1 MEYRGYREDELV
13 SNRAALLLYG
23 GEDADRRAWALEAAG
38 NFAAEGALVE
48 ARNLP
53 ELEPALQRNRGVVFV
68 PAVLGLGLD
77 GQGQILRCMQE
88 REERPKL
95 VLGLSMTPEAALQEG
110 VLRDDLAYRLR
121 SAHVNLSDLN
131 VSEAIRAR
139 RHRAEEALA
148 AAKALIPPAPR
159 PRPSSAH
166 SGHPAMGKKSALKR
180 PAAKAKRATKP
191 KAKRVAKRKR

>member
-23 GEDADRRAWALEAAG
+23 GDDADRRAWALEAAG
-38 NFAAEGALVE
+38 NFAAEGALVV

-53 ELEPALQRNRGVVFV
+53 ELEPALQRNRGVVFA

-77 GQGQILRCMQE
+77 GQALILRCMQE

-95 VLGLSMTPEAALQEG
+95 VLGLSMTPEAALQQG

-121 SAHVNLSDLN
+121 SAQVNLSDPN
-131 VSEAIRAR
+131 VSEAIRVR

-148 AAKALIPPAPR
+148 AAKALLPPASR
-159 PRPSSAH
+159 PKQSPAHSAH
-166 SGHPAMGKKSALKR
+166 PHAVKKAVKKPSA
-180 PAAKAKRATKP
+180 
-191 KAKRVAKRKR
+191 KAKRVAKPKAKRAAKRKR

>member
-23 GEDADRRAWALEAAG
+23 GEVADRRAWALEAAG
-38 NFAAEGALVE
+38 NFADEGPLVE

-53 ELEPALQRNRGVVFV
+53 ELEPALLRNQGVVFV

-77 GQGQILRCMQE
+77 GQMQILRCMQE

-95 VLGLSMTPEAALQEG
+95 VLGLSMTPQDALEQG

-121 SAHVNLSDLN
+121 SAHVNLSDPN
-131 VSEAIRAR
+131 VSQAIRER

-148 AAKALIPPAPR
+148 AAKALMPPPPR
-159 PRPSSAH
+159 PRQASAH
-166 SGHPAMGKKSALKR
+166 PAHPPPVKKRRVKK
-180 PAAKAKRATKP
+180 PAAKAKRAAKP
-191 KAKRVAKRKR
+191 KPKRMAKRKR

>member
-13 SNRAALLLYG
+13 SNRAALLLFG

-77 GQGQILRCMQE
+77 GQAQILRCMQE

-121 SAHVNLSDLN
+121 SAHVNLSDPN
-131 VSEAIRAR
+131 VSEAIRVR

-148 AAKALIPPAPR
+148 AAKALIPSAPR
-159 PRPSSAH
+159 VKQVTAH
-166 SGHPAMGKKSALKR
+166 SGHPPAAKRGAIKKL
-180 PAAKAKRATKP
+180 AAKAKRAPKP

>member
-23 GEDADRRAWALEAAG
+23 GEVADRRAWALEAAG
-38 NFAAEGALVE
+38 NFADEGPLVE

-53 ELEPALQRNRGVVFV
+53 ELEPALLRNQGVVFV

-77 GQGQILRCMQE
+77 GQMQILRCMQE
-88 REERPKL
+88 REERQKR
-95 VLGLSMTPEAALQEG
+95 VLGLAMPPQDALEQG

-121 SAHVNLSDLN
+121 PAHVNLSDPN
-131 VSEAIRAR
+131 VSQAIRER

-148 AAKALIPPAPR
+148 AAKALMPPPPR
-159 PRPSSAH
+159 PRQASAH
-166 SGHPAMGKKSALKR
+166 PAHP
-180 PAAKAKRATKP
+180 P
-191 KAKRVAKRKR
+191 

>member
-38 NFAAEGALVE
+38 NFAAEGPLVE

-77 GQGQILRCMQE
+77 GQSQILRCMQE

-95 VLGLSMTPEAALQEG
+95 VLGLSMAPEDALQQG
-110 VLRDDLAYRLR
+110 VLRDDLAYRLK
-121 SAHVNLSDLN
+121 SAQVNLSDPS

-139 RHRAEEALA
+139 RHRAEEAMA
-148 AAKALIPPAPR
+148 AAKALIPPAR
-159 PRPSSAH
+159 PRQSTPH
-166 SGHPAMGKKSALKR
+166 SVPRRAVKKSAVKK
-180 PAAKAKRATKP
+180 PVAKAKRARKP